1 MKKFVLI
8 IIMMVMLVGCTSSK
22 KEEDFI
28 DKKINEMTLDEKIGQ
43 MMIIFYRNG
52 NMDST
57 LKSSL
62 DTVKPGGFILF
73 NENITTYENTLK
85 LVKDIKATSKIP
97 MFISIDQEGGS
108 VQRLSMLSE
117 ASKIPYMYYVG
128 KMNDEKLSEEVGK
141 VVGEELRVIGVN
153 MDFAPV
159 LDIYENKENTV
170 IGKRSFGESKEVVSK
185 QALAFSKGLESTGVI
200 PVYKH
205 FPGHGNTKEDSHY
218 ELPVVSKTKEELL
231 NDDLVPFK
239 EAIKNDAKV
248 IMIGHLAVPE
258 ITHDN
263 TPASLSRELITDL
276 LKNELGYNGIVITDA
291 LNMGALT
298 KNYNQD
304 EIYVKAINAGVDILL
319 MPPGSVKALESI
331 KKSVNDGLISEDTIN
346 KSVKKILKLKYD
358 MIEKDYDKYLDKSY
372 LNSDSHKEVLSKIK
386 VDN

>member
-8 IIMMVMLVGCTSSK
+8 VIMMVMLVGCTSSK

-52 NMDST
+52 DMDST

-62 DTVKPGGFILF
+62 NTVKPGGFILF
-73 NENITTYENTLK
+73 NENITTYEKTLK

-97 MFISIDQEGGS
+97 MFISIDQEGGR

-117 ASKIPYMYYVG
+117 ASNIPYMYYVG
-128 KMNDEKLSEEVGK
+128 KMNDEKLSEDVGK

-170 IGKRSFGESKEVVSK
+170 IGKRSFGESKEIVSK

-276 LKNELGYNGIVITDA
+276 LKKELGYNGLVITDA

-331 KKSVNDGLISEDTIN
+331 RKSVNDGLISEDTIN

-386 VDN
+386 VSD